1 MTRVPVAGEKR
12 IEWMG
17 SSYEDLIALPADV
30 QDRIGFVLNV
40 AQFGGKHF
48 TAKPWKGEGPGVLEV
63 AEDFQGNTYRVV
75 YTVRFEAAVYVLHV
89 FQKKS
94 PRGRQ
99 TARPHIALVRSR
111 LKQAALDYKER
122 YGQNA

>member
-1 MTRVPVAGEKR
+1 
-12 IEWMG
+12 MG
-17 SSYEDLIALPADV
+17 SSYDDLRALPADV
-30 QDRIGFVLNV
+30 QDRIGFALNV

-48 TAKPWKGEGPGVLEV
+48 TAKAWKGEGPGVLEV
-63 AEDFQGNTYRVV
+63 VEDFQGNTYRAV
-75 YTVRFEAAVYVLHV
+75 YTMRFETAVYVLHV

-99 TARPHIALVRSR
+99 TARPHIALIRSR
-111 LKQAALDYKER
+111 LRQAALDYRER